1 MVWQDK
7 GDFLLVKAD
16 RHKKSKKN
24 TYISFEVFRLREKG
38 VPVESIELT
47 DTIIDFKWEL
57 KGGKR
62 FAVIHGA
69 TATATRT
76 TVTFYSCETKTLKTL
91 GTFLSIGLFFYLSP
105 LRPSTLLSLVLTL
118 CPR

>member
-1 MVWQDK
+1 MLWQDK

-69 TATATRT
+69 TTTATRT
-76 TVTFYSCETKTLKTL
+76 SVSFYSCESKSLKKI
-91 GTFLSIGLFFYLSP
+91 GSI
-105 LRPSTLLSLVLTL
+105 PSRSTSLH
-118 CPR
+118 